1 MAMDAPSSASRFGI
15 TPEYEATLRDF
26 AGRYPRFFWQFNF
39 WGGAGGTAIGLATVE
54 TLLPGA
60 AVRPAVRLALYVL
73 AGAISAQLIQR
84 RYRRSGPPP
93 SGAGE

>member
-1 MAMDAPSSASRFGI
+1 MDANSPSSRLGI
-15 TPEYEATLRDF
+15 SPEYEATLRDF
-26 AGRYPRFFWQFNF
+26 ARRYPRFFWQFNF

-60 AVRPAVRLALYVL
+60 AVRPVVRLVLYVL

-84 RYRRSGPPP
+84 RYRRSAP
-93 SGAGE
+93 SGSRAEE